1 MGTIK
6 ATNIEPIANNG
17 TVTLGSSGDTFTV
30 PSGVTV
36 NMSSATQTGVG
47 GENTPAWKMGM
58 SGQQSLSYD
67 TTTKINFDTSI
78 IDTDSGVDTT
88 NKRYTIPSGKGGK
101 YIVYCYYRT
110 GTGTDSASY
119 DIFVYKNGSLLNDA
133 EDMQSFTVSQSYNT
147 VQCTG
152 MLDLSAGD
160 YLEMYARQ
168 ADQNFTADIGY
179 SNEARFW
186 GYKLIGV

>member
-1 MGTIK
+1 MATIFVDKVDPQSGTSL
-6 ATNIEPIANNG
+6 ER
-17 TVTLGSSGDTFTV
+17 GSSGDT
-30 PSGVTV
+30 V
-36 NMSSATQTGVG
+36 NLAGAVGTGFPD
-47 GENTPAWKMGM
+47 NTPAWKMGA
-58 SGQQSLSYD
+58 SSQQSLAYN

-101 YIVYCYYRT
+101 YIVHCFYRT
-110 GTGTDSASY
+110 GTGTDSASF

-168 ADQNFTADIGY
+168 AEQNFTFNILY
-179 SNEARFW
+179 SSEARFW

>member
-1 MGTIK
+1 MADGTLKVGTI
-6 ATNIEPIANNG
+6 TTSSGSG
-17 TVTLGSSGDTFTV
+17 TVTLGQSGETV
-30 PSGVTV
+30 DFSNATTTL
-36 NMSSATQTGVG
+36 NSAMK
-47 GENTPAWKMGM
+47 NTPAWKMGM
-58 SGQQSLSYD
+58 SGQQSLGYN

-101 YIVYCYYRT
+101 YIVYCFYRT

-119 DIFVYKNGSLLNDA
+119 DIFVYKNGSLLNNA
-133 EDMQSFTVSQSYNT
+133 EDMQSFTVNQSYNT

-168 ADQNFTADIGY
+168 ADQNFTANIGY
-179 SNEARFW
+179 SSEARFW

>member
-1 MGTIK
+1 MANGTLKVSNIQTSSGSGTI
-6 ATNIEPIANNG
+6 
-17 TVTLGSSGDTFTV
+17 TLGQSGE
-30 PSGVTV
+30 TV
-36 NMSSATQTGVG
+36 NLSGAVGTGFPD
-47 GENTPAWKMGM
+47 NTPAWKMGM
-58 SGQQSLSYD
+58 SGQQSLGYNTS
-67 TTTKINFDTSI
+67 TKINFDTSI

-101 YIVYCYYRT
+101 YVVYCMYRT

-119 DIFVYKNGSLLNDA
+119 DIFVYKNGSLLDNA
-133 EDMQSFTVSQSYNT
+133 EDMAAYTVNQSYNII
-147 VQCTG
+147 QCTG

-168 ADQNFTADIGY
+168 ADQNFTFNILY
-179 SNEARFW
+179 SAEARFW